1 MELHLN
7 DRVLFQYPV
16 TNDDKSDEEHLIL
29 LLRLLVIL
37 VHLPEESIW
46 DKLKKKNNPTVDINV
61 KYRQPFSN
69 SYVLFLR
76 HILHFTGLGKH
87 KVRGES
93 NLREGITVIYQTA
106 EKVMIVLAG
115 YLQEKR
121 DYRPVLQSEK

>member
-37 VHLPEESIW
+37 VHLPEESLW
-46 DKLKKKNNPTVDINV
+46 DKVKKKNNPSVDVNV

-69 SYVLFLR
+69 SYVLLLR
-76 HILHFTGLGKH
+76 HILHFTCLGKRN
-87 KVRGES
+87 VRGEKKAQK
-93 NLREGITVIYQTA
+93 GITVVYRTA
-106 EKVMIVLAG
+106 EKVMKSLAG
-115 YLQEKR
+115 YLPERK
-121 DYRPVLQSEK
+121 D

>member
-37 VHLPEESIW
+37 VHLPEESLW
-46 DKLKKKNNPTVDINV
+46 DKVKKRNNPSVDVNV

-69 SYVLFLR
+69 SYVLLLR
-76 HILHFTGLGKH
+76 HILHFTCLGKRN
-87 KVRGES
+87 VRGE
-93 NLREGITVIYQTA
+93 NKAQKGITVVYRTA
-106 EKVMIVLAG
+106 EKVMKSLAG
-115 YLQEKR
+115 YLPDAFERK
-121 DYRPVLQSEK
+121 D